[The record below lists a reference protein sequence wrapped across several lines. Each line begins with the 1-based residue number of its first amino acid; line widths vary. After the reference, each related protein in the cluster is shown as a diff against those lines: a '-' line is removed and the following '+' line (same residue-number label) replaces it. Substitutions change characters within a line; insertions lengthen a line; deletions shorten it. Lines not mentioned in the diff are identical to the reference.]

1 MHSTIAC
8 CYGSAGH
15 KAEQTDSFRLQK
27 RWQRPGRALP
37 FLLLSHHQVFKEEKL
52 SEYVKQRAWL
62 STAEAGAPAVR
73 TLLWDFFLARDHF
86 PPFPLNPR
94 VVPA

>member
-1 MHSTIAC
+1 MAVLATKLSKRIPLG
-8 CYGSAGH
+8 YKRDGRDEVGH
-15 KAEQTDSFRLQK
+15 FPSSF
-27 RWQRPGRALP
+27 
-37 FLLLSHHQVFKEEKL
+37 LSHHQVFKEEKL

-62 STAEAGAPAVR
+62 STAEAGAPRVR
-73 TLLWDFFLARDHF
+73 TLLWDFLLARDHF